1 VSLLLL
7 TAVLCAPPAAPAPPA
22 TAATETF
29 LLPDK
34 DDWTGADLRVNPDG
48 SLGLASGQ
56 VAYSEGTFPVDTS
69 ATSTLRGEFKRLAAA
84 SDKDRFFFA
93 FVNFD
98 KDMKRIE
105 ALHVNAVEG
114 SDTELAAPCTAQDT
128 ILRVRSGA
136 AFGNGTFIAFH
147 TQADFQDLPNRNVNR
162 NAPVVESKALSDGTW
177 QVTCKAPIGIAASA
191 GTPIRAHRGGWY
203 QYSGALAEP
212 IPADWKTF
220 QGTIAG
226 CGPGDHRNR
235 WRPGTAHVQLIVFS
249 SGPSKGPL
257 LALRNVRFEST
268 GGKGHSASAG
278 LVAIA
283 GDAVEKNLRLKPLVG
298 GQDLWVRFADG
309 SSRAIR
315 ITVFDRSVNQG
326 PEERLVPRAG
336 VEIQPFDVRYTL
348 CPVELLDAKTATQAA
363 IDRWAAGNTIW
374 DMPLVLPLRQM
385 AGGVEFR
392 VNGSYIGTIKKAVRA
407 VSVASNVRLENAA
420 FHSGPLPDRFTP
432 VDIGARC
439 KPGGMAGARL
449 ELSDQAVPF
458 FGAQGENLDL
468 GLTARQSALG
478 GARLSLAETP
488 ASFIFTVPCEQFPR
502 AWVLCAL
509 EDDPG
514 KDPVLN
520 VQLTR
525 YVEGSGYL
533 GRAFEAMANASV
545 ALPGNA
551 TRVGTVLVG
560 AKRLPL
566 WRAEIP
572 IPIGKIQDLV
582 FTENRG
588 THARMRFGKYLDLEL
603 SGRLISRRGPSGD
616 QRARPDPAWV
626 SSVHVFGVTLER
638 PAAEMEVKTVEPG
651 NIFHNDEVPELRV
664 QVRPR
669 RPGDFSVRWKVR
681 DAEDRPVGSGQR
693 QIDSNA
699 AREMTISLA
708 QKELGWYGIDLTL
721 LDGDRELIT
730 HKASLALLGKD
741 TRQAEVADSPYGS
754 WNYGGPHYTPADVQ
768 TYGPVLFKAGFRRSA
783 GVDRYSEKELAPWKL
798 AAPQIRTGGLES
810 TDAQLLA
817 GIRAS
822 LDRYPSLTNAMIFHE
837 HAVWGYQVAPEL
849 IGRKPEPGSQWNDAD
864 KRWDYAL
871 RLGRLLRHHFPQLR
885 ITLGNSLACSELI
898 AEGLRRGFPEEYA
911 DYLGL
916 EVVGRTSLP
925 ERQWEGAL
933 QGGELML
940 QTARRFGYH
949 RWKLNACYESNY
961 RLDALLG
968 QRRQAEWYVRDL
980 VLSQAWR
987 FRDIFIGIIMDTGNA
1002 YAGSFWGGSGLCTR
1016 SPFIYPKRAYVGVAV
1031 ATKLL
1036 DQVALSRNIP
1046 TGSPTVY
1053 ALEFKRQDGQYVY
1066 PVWTSRGMAELTIET
1081 LPADYQILD
1090 FYGRPIGRPDSR
1102 ACLPLTAGTAVTY
1115 LLASAPVVR
1124 SIRCGKRTY
1133 SDDQPADN
1141 LKLVNRMDDSS
1152 EWTLAETKEPLL
1164 EKTRGT
1170 ALPYRTLGRY
1180 AVRQVADPEKG
1191 NCVEL
1196 ELVQPNL
1203 ALPTVFHEYAVLKLK
1218 RPVTLAGKPNS
1229 LGLWVKGNSGWGQ
1242 VYWVLED
1249 ARGQRRISCG
1259 TRIHRADV
1267 FDYDGRVS
1275 ISFDGWNFLSM
1286 PVTDKS
1292 SIPDLSTG
1300 SVDNL
1305 WEFGAVNADETL
1317 HRGGAALQYPI
1328 KLVGVAFAAQS
1339 RPLFLTERREHQQIV
1354 RFKDL
1359 VAFDD

>member
-1 VSLLLL
+1 MDKHVSLLLL

-478 GARLSLAETP
+478 GARLSLA
-488 ASFIFTVPCEQFPR
+488 
-502 AWVLCAL
+502 
-509 EDDPG
+509 
-514 KDPVLN
+514 
-520 VQLTR
+520 
-525 YVEGSGYL
+525 
-533 GRAFEAMANASV
+533 
-545 ALPGNA
+545 
-551 TRVGTVLVG
+551 
-560 AKRLPL
+560 
-566 WRAEIP
+566 
-572 IPIGKIQDLV
+572 
-582 FTENRG
+582 
-588 THARMRFGKYLDLEL
+588 
-603 SGRLISRRGPSGD
+603 
-616 QRARPDPAWV
+616 
-626 SSVHVFGVTLER
+626 
-638 PAAEMEVKTVEPG
+638 
-651 NIFHNDEVPELRV
+651 
-664 QVRPR
+664 
-669 RPGDFSVRWKVR
+669 
-681 DAEDRPVGSGQR
+681 
-693 QIDSNA
+693 
-699 AREMTISLA
+699 
-708 QKELGWYGIDLTL
+708 
-721 LDGDRELIT
+721 
-730 HKASLALLGKD
+730 
-741 TRQAEVADSPYGS
+741 
-754 WNYGGPHYTPADVQ
+754 
-768 TYGPVLFKAGFRRSA
+768 
-783 GVDRYSEKELAPWKL
+783 
-798 AAPQIRTGGLES
+798 
-810 TDAQLLA
+810 
-817 GIRAS
+817 
-822 LDRYPSLTNAMIFHE
+822 
-837 HAVWGYQVAPEL
+837 
-849 IGRKPEPGSQWNDAD
+849 
-864 KRWDYAL
+864 
-871 RLGRLLRHHFPQLR
+871 
-885 ITLGNSLACSELI
+885 
-898 AEGLRRGFPEEYA
+898 
-911 DYLGL
+911 
-916 EVVGRTSLP
+916 
-925 ERQWEGAL
+925 
-933 QGGELML
+933 
-940 QTARRFGYH
+940 
-949 RWKLNACYESNY
+949 
-961 RLDALLG
+961 
-968 QRRQAEWYVRDL
+968 
-980 VLSQAWR
+980 
-987 FRDIFIGIIMDTGNA
+987 
-1002 YAGSFWGGSGLCTR
+1002 
-1016 SPFIYPKRAYVGVAV
+1016 
-1031 ATKLL
+1031 
-1036 DQVALSRNIP
+1036 
-1046 TGSPTVY
+1046 
-1053 ALEFKRQDGQYVY
+1053 
-1066 PVWTSRGMAELTIET
+1066 
-1081 LPADYQILD
+1081 
-1090 FYGRPIGRPDSR
+1090 
-1102 ACLPLTAGTAVTY
+1102 
-1115 LLASAPVVR
+1115 
-1124 SIRCGKRTY
+1124 
-1133 SDDQPADN
+1133 
-1141 LKLVNRMDDSS
+1141 
-1152 EWTLAETKEPLL
+1152 
-1164 EKTRGT
+1164 
-1170 ALPYRTLGRY
+1170 
-1180 AVRQVADPEKG
+1180 
-1191 NCVEL
+1191 
-1196 ELVQPNL
+1196 
-1203 ALPTVFHEYAVLKLK
+1203 
-1218 RPVTLAGKPNS
+1218 
-1229 LGLWVKGNSGWGQ
+1229 
-1242 VYWVLED
+1242 
-1249 ARGQRRISCG
+1249 
-1259 TRIHRADV
+1259 
-1267 FDYDGRVS
+1267 
-1275 ISFDGWNFLSM
+1275 
-1286 PVTDKS
+1286 
-1292 SIPDLSTG
+1292 
-1300 SVDNL
+1300 
-1305 WEFGAVNADETL
+1305 
-1317 HRGGAALQYPI
+1317 
-1328 KLVGVAFAAQS
+1328 
-1339 RPLFLTERREHQQIV
+1339 
-1354 RFKDL
+1354 
-1359 VAFDD
+1359 

>member
-1 VSLLLL
+1 MTILLL
-7 TAVLCAPPAAPAPPA
+7 TALLCAPPVP
-22 TAATETF
+22 AATETF
-29 LLPDK
+29 LLADK
-34 DDWTGADLRVNPDG
+34 DDWTGAGLLVSPDG
-48 SLGLASGQ
+48 SLGLTSGQ
-56 VAYSEGTFPVDTS
+56 VAYSESAFPVDTS

-84 SDKDRFFFA
+84 GDKDRFFFA
-93 FVNFD
+93 LVNFD

-114 SDTELAAPCTAQDT
+114 SGTELAASCTAKDT

-136 AFGNGTFIAFH
+136 AFRSGTFVAFH
-147 TQADFQDLPNRNVNR
+147 TQADFQDLPNRDVNR
-162 NAPVVESKALSDGTW
+162 SAPVIESKALPDGTW
-177 QVTCKAPIGIAASA
+177 QVTCKAPIGIEASA

-212 IPADWKTF
+212 IPADWRTF
-220 QGTIAG
+220 QGTIQG
-226 CGPGDHRNR
+226 CAPGDRRDR
-235 WRPGTAHVQLIVFS
+235 WRPGTAYVQVIVFS
-249 SGPSKGPL
+249 SGPGKGPL
-257 LALRNVRFEST
+257 LALRNVRFESV
-268 GGKGHSASAG
+268 GGKGHVASAG
-278 LVAIA
+278 MVAI
-283 GDAVEKNLRLKPLVG
+283 GGGAVETNLALKPLAG

-326 PEERLVPRAG
+326 QKEWIIPRAG
-336 VEIQPFDVRYTL
+336 FEIQPFDVRYTL
-348 CPVELLDAKTATQAA
+348 CPVELLDSKTATQAA
-363 IDRWAAGNTIW
+363 IDRWGAGNAILG
-374 DMPLVLPLRQM
+374 MPLILSLRQM

-392 VNGSYIGTIKKAVRA
+392 VNGSYIGAIKKAARA
-407 VSVASNVRLENAA
+407 VSVAGNVRLEAPS
-420 FHSGPLPDRFTP
+420 FHPGPLPDRFTP
-432 VDIGARC
+432 VDISARS
-439 KPGGMAGARL
+439 KPGAMAGARI
-449 ELSDQAVPF
+449 ELADKAIPF
-458 FGAQGENLDL
+458 FGANGENLDM
-468 GLTARQSALG
+468 GLTARQAALG
-478 GARLSLAETP
+478 GERLSLAETP
-488 ASFIFTVPCEQFPR
+488 ASFIFTVPCEQYPR

-520 VQLTR
+520 VRLTR
-525 YVEGSGYL
+525 YVEGPGFL

-551 TRVGTVLVG
+551 TRVGTVVVG

-566 WRAEIP
+566 WRVEIP
-572 IPIGKIQDLV
+572 MPIGKIQDLM
-582 FTENRG
+582 FAENRG
-588 THARMRFGKYLDLEL
+588 THARMRLGKYLDLEL

-616 QRARPDPAWV
+616 QRARPDPACV
-626 SSVHVFGVTLER
+626 SAVHVFGVTLER

-669 RPGDFSVRWKVR
+669 RPGDFSVRWKIR
-681 DAEDRPVGSGQR
+681 DAEDRLVGSGQR
-693 QIDSNA
+693 KIDPNA
-699 AREMTISLA
+699 ADEVTVSLA
-708 QKELGWYGIDLTL
+708 QEELGWYGIDLAL
-721 LDGDRELIT
+721 LDGDREFIT
-730 HKASLALLGKD
+730 HEASFALLGKD
-741 TRQAEVADSPYGS
+741 TRKAEVADSPYGS

-798 AAPQIRTGGLES
+798 AAPQIGTGGPES
-810 TDAQLLA
+810 TDEQLLA
-817 GIRAS
+817 SIRAS

-837 HAVWGYQVAPEL
+837 HAVWPYQVAPEL
-849 IGRKPEPGSQWNDAD
+849 IGRKPEPGSEWSDAD
-864 KRWDYAL
+864 KRWNYAL
-871 RLGRLLRHHFPQLR
+871 RLGRLLRRRFPQLR

-911 DYLGL
+911 DYIGL

-925 ERQWEGAL
+925 ERQWEGSL

-940 QTARRFGYH
+940 QAARRFGYH

-980 VLSQAWR
+980 LLSQAWG

-1016 SPFIYPKRAYVGVAV
+1016 SPFMYPKKSYVGVAV
-1031 ATKLL
+1031 ATNLL
-1036 DQVALSRNIP
+1036 DQVALSRNIA
-1046 TGSPTVY
+1046 TGSLTVY

-1066 PVWTSRGMAELTIET
+1066 PVWTSRGTAELTIET
-1081 LPADYQILD
+1081 LSADYQIFD
-1090 FYGRPIGRPDSR
+1090 FYGRPIRRPDARDRLS
-1102 ACLPLTAGTAVTY
+1102 LTAGTAVTY
-1115 LLASAPVVR
+1115 LLANAPLVQ

-1133 SDDQPADN
+1133 PDDQPPDHV
-1141 LKLVNRMDDSS
+1141 KLVNRMDDSA

-1180 AVRQVADPEKG
+1180 AVRQVVDPEKG

-1196 ELVQPNL
+1196 ELVEPNL
-1203 ALPTVFHEYAVLKLK
+1203 ALSTVCHEYAVLKLK
-1218 RPVTLAGKPNS
+1218 RPVTLAGKPS
-1229 LGLWVKGNSGWGQ
+1229 SVGMWVKGNSGWGQ
-1242 VYWVLED
+1242 VYWVIED

-1286 PVTDKS
+1286 PITDKS

-1305 WEFGAVNADETL
+1305 WEFGEVNADETL
-1317 HRGGAALQYPI
+1317 RRGGAALQYPI
-1328 KLVGVAFAAQS
+1328 KLVGIAFAAQS
-1339 RPLFLTERREHQQIV
+1339 RPLFLTERREHKQIV

-1359 VAFDD
+1359 AALDD